1 MYKYEEIRDKL
12 KKNRYNVY
20 IIENQKYKLAFKFNG
35 TKSELKEKLKKKYL
49 KKNKPDMFFVI
60 FKFSF
65 HTGEKSLQG
74 GPLAVK
80 LSTLVFDKDN
90 ELDNG
95 YTYNA
100 INRRFSNYVWFQRK
114 FLERNGWTDDY
125 FNIMIQRLLDGKTKL
140 YPLLVNMF
148 NVEFLI

>member
-1 MYKYEEIRDKL
+1 MYKYEEIRDEL
-12 KKNRYNVY
+12 KKNRYTVY
-20 IIENQKYKLAFKFNG
+20 VIENQKYKLVFKFNG

-65 HTGEKSLQG
+65 HTGEKSDQG
-74 GPLAVK
+74 GPLGVK

-95 YTYNA
+95 YTYNE
-100 INRRFSNYVWFQRK
+100 INRRFVHTVWFQRQ
-114 FLERNGWTDDY
+114 FLEEEGWSDNY
-125 FNIMIQRLLDGKTKL
+125 FNIMIEKLLAGKVKIYPLVKTK
-140 YPLLVNMF
+140 F
-148 NVEFLI
+148 NVKFLI

>member
-1 MYKYEEIRDKL
+1 MYKYEEIRDEL
-12 KKNRYNVY
+12 KKNRYTVY
-20 IIENQKYKLAFKFNG
+20 IIENQKYKLALKFNG
-35 TKSELKEKLKKKYL
+35 TKTELKEKLTKKYL

-65 HTGEKSLQG
+65 HTGEKSDQG

-80 LSTLVFDKDN
+80 LSTLVFDKD
-90 ELDNG
+90 ELVNG
-95 YTYNA
+95 FTYNE
-100 INRRFSNYVWFQRK
+100 INRRFVHTVWFQRK
-114 FLERNGWTDDY
+114 FLQKEGWSDNY

-140 YPLLVNMF
+140 YPLVINMF